1 MRNLKRENVEM
12 NRRAIVVITSI
23 LIFLLASLAFA
34 QSSPDQNPPDQNP
47 PSQPVPPP
55 PVPAPAP
62 VPVPTVQV
70 FGGYSLLHESLNN
83 LNGTDLDADLHIY
96 PKTFSPRTN
105 FNGWNAEAQY
115 NFSRWIGGVFDASGY
130 TGEPFA
136 GTGGVSGVPKMNSYT
151 FLAGPVVSY
160 RGYKRAT
167 PYIHALFGWNRTN
180 LSASTL
186 TGVPSPVSNVAETY
200 TDFTESFGGGLDYKL
215 TRRVAFRVGELD
227 WFRTT
232 LNLNSFYASAFA
244 NTFIRGFE
252 TKEGNIRFSTGI
264 VVNFSPGK

>member
-12 NRRAIVVITSI
+12 NRCAIVVITSI
-23 LIFLLASLAFA
+23 LIFLLASLAVA
-34 QSSPDQNPPDQNP
+34 QSSPDQNPDAQPAP
-47 PSQPVPPP
+47 PA

-62 VPVPTVQV
+62 VPVPKVQV
-70 FGGYSLLHESLNN
+70 FGGYSLLHESLGN
-83 LNGTDLDADLHIY
+83 LNGTDLDVDLHIY

-115 NFSRWIGGVFDASGY
+115 NFSRWIGGVVDVSGY

-136 GTGGVSGVPKMNSYT
+136 GTGGVSGVPKMSSYT

-160 RGYKRAT
+160 RRYKRAT
-167 PYIHALFGWNRTN
+167 PYIHALFGWNRAN

-186 TGVPSPVSNVAETY
+186 IGVPSPVSNVAETY
-200 TDFTESFGGGLDYKL
+200 TDFTMAFGGGLDYKL
-215 TRRVAFRVGELD
+215 TRRIAFRVGELD

-232 LNLNSFYASAFA
+232 LNLNSLYGSAFQ
-244 NTFIRGFE
+244 NTFIQGFE

-264 VVNFSPGK
+264 VVNFSPGR